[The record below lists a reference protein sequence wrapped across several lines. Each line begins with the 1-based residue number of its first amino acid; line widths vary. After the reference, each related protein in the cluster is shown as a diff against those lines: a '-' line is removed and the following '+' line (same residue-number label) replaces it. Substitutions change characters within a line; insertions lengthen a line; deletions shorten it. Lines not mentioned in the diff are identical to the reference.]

1 MLQLPTGTVT
11 FMFTDI
17 EGSTRLL
24 QRVGESY
31 PDLLAEHDR
40 ILREAIDA
48 GGGTEVQTEG
58 DGFFAVFPS
67 AAGGLRAAVQAQRGL
82 ARHAWPEEDVI
93 RVRIGVHTGE
103 GVLSHGKYVGLDV
116 HRAARIAAAGHGG
129 QVLISDATYALA
141 ESVMPAHV
149 GVRDLG
155 RHRLKDI
162 ENPERLHQLVID
174 DLSDAFPPIR
184 TLDARLTN
192 LPPERSALVG
202 REREATEVAALLE
215 SSRLLTL
222 TGPGGIGK
230 TRMAMR
236 IAADQL
242 GRFSDG
248 VYLVDLSPITDQTLM
263 FATIGAA
270 LMVREH
276 PGRNMAA
283 SLAEHLRDREMLLV
297 LDNLEQIVDAAGTV
311 RGLLDTAPGLTVL
324 ATSRVPL
331 HLTGEQEYPVP
342 PLALPELTDGAD
354 PERLVENEA
363 VLLFIQRA
371 TNMRPRLR
379 LSSDDAAAVAQ
390 IVVRLD
396 GLPLAI
402 ELAASQAK
410 LLDPRTILAR
420 LERVLSLGMTGPND
434 VPDRQ
439 RTLRSTIEWS
449 YDLLAAED
457 QRLFE
462 RLSVF
467 RGGWTLAS
475 AELICGPGLDREV
488 LDGLAILVD
497 HSVVRSVEAGNGEPR
512 FAMLETIREYAF
524 ERLASSANLD
534 ELQRSHAEH
543 FRALAEAAEP
553 ELTRQDR
560 VAWLARLEQEV
571 DNLRAALDW
580 AEATGNIET
589 GIRTAAAIWRFWQ
602 QRGRLSEGR
611 DRLERLLAMPSPSR
625 DEVRARALGA
635 LGGIAYWQNDTSV
648 TRASYERAVDLA
660 RAAGDPRL
668 LASALFDLSFVPFMD
683 HDANRAESILRE
695 GLAVAEDAGDRRLTA
710 DFWTGL
716 AFLEFDRGRLVD
728 GIALRRRA
736 IALYREEGDGW
747 KVAENLIGLAMMSRS
762 AGDVN
767 AARVHLRN
775 ALGMLI
781 QAKDTISMSGAL
793 TGFALVA
800 LDDGLPE
807 RAARLVGASARI
819 RDDVGGGIPPELFDR
834 WGDPASDA
842 RHALGDA
849 AYERSRAEGYA
860 MNVESAVAFAD
871 QATPVSASRLGF
883 ENVSDA

>member
-1 MLQLPTGTVT
+1 MPKLPTGTVT

-24 QRVGESY
+24 QRAGESY
-31 PDLLAEHDR
+31 PDLLAEHNQ
-40 ILREAIDA
+40 ILREAIAA

-58 DGFFAVFPS
+58 DGFFAVFPT
-67 AAGGLRAAVQAQRGL
+67 AAGALRATVQAQRGL
-82 ARHAWPEEDVI
+82 ASHAWPEESVI
-93 RVRIGVHTGE
+93 RVRVGLHTGE
-103 GVLSHGKYVGLDV
+103 GVLSDGKYVGLEV

-129 QVLISDATYALA
+129 QVLISDTTHALA
-141 ESVMPAHV
+141 ESVMPAGV
-149 GVRDLG
+149 RVRDLG

-162 ENPERLHQLVID
+162 ENPERLHQLIID

-184 TLDARLTN
+184 TLEARLTN
-192 LPPERSALVG
+192 LAPERSALVG
-202 REREATEVAALLE
+202 RKHEAAEATALLAR
-215 SSRLLTL
+215 SRLLTL

-230 TRMAMR
+230 TRLAMR

-242 GRFSDG
+242 GHFGDG
-248 VYLVDLSPITDQTLM
+248 VYFVDLSPITDPTLM
-263 FATIGAA
+263 IATIGAA
-270 LMVREH
+270 LMVREL
-276 PGRNMAA
+276 PGQDMAA

-297 LDNLEQIVDAAGTV
+297 LDNVEQIVDAAGAV
-311 RGLLDTAPGLTVL
+311 RRLLDTALRLTVL

-342 PLALPELTDGAD
+342 PLALPEPTDSAD

-371 TNMRPRLR
+371 TNVRPRLR
-379 LSSDDAAAVAQ
+379 LNSDDAAAVAQ
-390 IVVRLD
+390 IVARLD

-410 LLDPRTILAR
+410 LLDPRAILAR
-420 LERVLSLGMTGPND
+420 LERALSFGMTGPND

-462 RLSVF
+462 LLGIF
-467 RGGWTLAS
+467 RGGWTLEA
-475 AELICGPGLDREV
+475 AELICGPGLDHEV
-488 LDGLAILVD
+488 LDGLARLVD
-497 HSVVRSVEAGNGEPR
+497 HSVVWSGEAGTGEPR

-524 ERLASSANLD
+524 ERLAGSTDLD
-534 ELQRSHAEH
+534 ELQRRHAEH
-543 FRALAEAAEP
+543 FRDLAEAAEP
-553 ELTRQDR
+553 QLTRQDR

-571 DNLRAALDW
+571 DNLRASLNW
-580 AEATGNIET
+580 AEATGNVET
-589 GIRTAAAIWRFWQ
+589 GIRTAAGIWRFWQ

-611 DRLERLLAMPSPSR
+611 DRLERLLAMPIPIP

-635 LGGIAYWQNDTSV
+635 LGGIAYWQNDTAV

-660 RAAGDPRL
+660 RGAGDPRL

-683 HDANRAESILRE
+683 HDANRAESVLRE
-695 GLAVAEDAGDRRLTA
+695 GLAVAAEAGDRQLTA

-716 AFLEFDRGRLVD
+716 AFLEFDRGGLAD

-736 IALYREEGDGW
+736 IDLYREEGDGW

-762 AGDVN
+762 AGNVG
-767 AARVHLRN
+767 AARVHLLE
-775 ALGMLI
+775 ALGMLS

-793 TGFALVA
+793 TGLALVA
-800 LDDGLPE
+800 VDDGLPE
-807 RAARLVGASARI
+807 RAARLVGAAARI
-819 RDDVGGGIPPELFDR
+819 RDDVGGGIPHELFDR

-849 AYERSRAEGYA
+849 AYEGARAEGYA
-860 MNVESAVAFAD
+860 MNVESAVAYARSND
-871 QATPVSASRLGF
+871 GGH
-883 ENVSDA
+883 